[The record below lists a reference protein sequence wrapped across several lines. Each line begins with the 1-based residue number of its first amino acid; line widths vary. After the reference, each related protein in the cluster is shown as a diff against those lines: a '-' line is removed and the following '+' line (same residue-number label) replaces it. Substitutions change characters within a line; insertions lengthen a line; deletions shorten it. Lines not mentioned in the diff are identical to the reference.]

1 MANQVASPRLTPKFI
16 EALGYAARKHAMQTR
31 KASEVPYLGHLLSV
45 AGLVIEADGTET
57 QAIAALLHDAA
68 EDQGGER
75 TLAEIDEKFGAG
87 VASIVAECSDT
98 FETPK
103 PPWHAR
109 KERYIDHLRVASE
122 GAVLVSLADKL
133 DNARA
138 ILRDFRAL
146 ENEVWQRFSVQDPQL
161 HLWYYRSLLEV
172 FGQRTHS
179 WMVGELR
186 DVIDTLEQAV
196 NRQSAQPNGG
206 KMDTWDAICARRNV
220 RQYTPEP
227 VSEADL
233 NRIAEAGWRAP
244 SAKNRQPWDF
254 VIVTDKAQL
263 QELSTVWRG
272 AGHIAGAAAAIVL
285 VVPEPPDDRRL
296 VTDQYDVGQAT
307 MAMMIAA
314 TDLGIG
320 TGHSSVGDQD
330 KARAILGVPD
340 DHLAAFMLG
349 IGYPADRPLRPIR
362 KPDRRPFDEVVHRG
376 RW

>member
-122 GAVLVSLADKL
+122 DAVLVSLADKL

-172 FGQRTHS
+172 FSQRTHS

-196 NRQSAQPNGG
+196 NRRSA
-206 KMDTWDAICARRNV
+206 
-220 RQYTPEP
+220 
-227 VSEADL
+227 
-233 NRIAEAGWRAP
+233 
-244 SAKNRQPWDF
+244 
-254 VIVTDKAQL
+254 
-263 QELSTVWRG
+263 
-272 AGHIAGAAAAIVL
+272 
-285 VVPEPPDDRRL
+285 
-296 VTDQYDVGQAT
+296 
-307 MAMMIAA
+307 
-314 TDLGIG
+314 
-320 TGHSSVGDQD
+320 
-330 KARAILGVPD
+330 
-340 DHLAAFMLG
+340 
-349 IGYPADRPLRPIR
+349 
-362 KPDRRPFDEVVHRG
+362 
-376 RW
+376 